1 MTVEVKSCE
10 NCAYMSRCSKQYKEG
25 GCGGEDGMKNWKSSA
40 PAIIED
46 IERKIG
52 FRLPTEVPCDE

>member
-10 NCAYMSRCSKQYKEG
+10 TCARMSRCSKQYKG
-25 GCGGEDGMKNWKSSA
+25 GCGGEDGLKNWLSPA

-46 IERKIG
+46 IERKIV

>member
-1 MTVEVKSCE
+1 
-10 NCAYMSRCSKQYKEG
+10 MSRCSKQYKEG